1 MKFIF
6 PFFPDPPKYS
16 SNVERILCPRTL
28 VSHTPSV
35 ATFPACSTSNKICT
49 TSDLQR
55 ALAYL
60 GENIFSLY
68 KNHAETYRHKGPP
81 PIEFEVLHDLLKTVI
96 CTFPKE
102 KSIFFK
108 D

>member
-60 GENIFSLY
+60 GEKYFFLSTKIMQ
-68 KNHAETYRHKGPP
+68 RHIGIKVLPP
-81 PIEFEVLHDLLKTVI
+81 LNLKYYMI
-96 CTFPKE
+96 Y
-102 KSIFFK
+102 
-108 D
+108 